1 MLEGKSKK
9 DFRDYYIQTEGLQTK
24 TIESQRLELLLFYAM
39 SESKQYGVLVD
50 WFDSVG
56 VDIELLIDYNIHT
69 NILKGFFYDISE
81 NNCSKT
87 FKTRPQARQQAIKKA
102 NQIYNERTT

>member
-1 MLEGKSKK
+1 MLEGKAKE
-9 DFRDYYIQTEGLQTK
+9 DFRKYYIQTEGLQDK
-24 TIESQRLELLLFYAM
+24 TIQSQRLELLLFYAM

-56 VDIELLIDYNIHT
+56 LRIEVKIKPHEEFNYGVWDNTGWI
-69 NILKGFFYDISE
+69 ISSRFF
-81 NNCSKT
+81 N
-87 FKTRPQARQQAIKKA
+87 TRNTARQQAIKKA